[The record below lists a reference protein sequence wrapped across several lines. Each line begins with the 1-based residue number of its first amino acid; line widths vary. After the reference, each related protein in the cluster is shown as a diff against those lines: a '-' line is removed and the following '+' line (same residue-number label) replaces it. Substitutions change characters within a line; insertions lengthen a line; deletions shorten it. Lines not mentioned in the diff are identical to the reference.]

1 MERVVGA
8 WEVGAW
14 RGVAQDRGVGG
25 DMAEGTRTTDPLSA
39 RMKAASREAHSAS
52 DALVN
57 ARLAAALANRRKW
70 GVALAHFY
78 CILRE
83 VEALVERADESPAL
97 TACKR
102 MLPLAGR
109 TEAMEED
116 LSFYLGARWKMDLP
130 LRTHAVQ
137 EYIAHLR
144 SLEPFL
150 LLPYA
155 YHLHLGICSGGQ
167 ILGRTARRAMSL
179 PEGRGTR
186 TFEGFGAAGAAAIKR
201 TYKAEVDALNLEE
214 EDVQKILAESVSVFQ
229 KNNSLIRS
237 MPFRASLHD
246 FWQLLPLSYRWVLCG
261 AGACAFAVAVALA
274 GAQSQGWLVR

>member
-1 MERVVGA
+1 M
-8 WEVGAW
+8 
-14 RGVAQDRGVGG
+14 
-25 DMAEGTRTTDPLSA
+25 DPLSA
-39 RMKAASREAHSAS
+39 RMRAASREAHSAS

-57 ARLAAALANRRKW
+57 ARLAAALADRRKW

-109 TEAMEED
+109 TESMEED
-116 LSFYLGARWKMDLP
+116 LEFYLGAEWEMALP
-130 LRTHAVQ
+130 LRTRAVQ

-150 LLPYA
+150 LLVYA
-155 YHLHLGICSGGQ
+155 YHLHLGIASGGQ
-167 ILGRTARRAMSL
+167 ILARTARRAMSL

-186 TFEGFGAAGAAAIKR
+186 TFQDFGAAGAAAIKR
-201 TYKAEVDALNLEE
+201 TYKAEVDALGLKLEE
-214 EDVQKILAESVSVFQ
+214 EDVQKILAESVNVFQ
-229 KNNSLIRS
+229 RNNHLIRS

-274 GAQSQGWLVR
+274 GAQSQGLLVR